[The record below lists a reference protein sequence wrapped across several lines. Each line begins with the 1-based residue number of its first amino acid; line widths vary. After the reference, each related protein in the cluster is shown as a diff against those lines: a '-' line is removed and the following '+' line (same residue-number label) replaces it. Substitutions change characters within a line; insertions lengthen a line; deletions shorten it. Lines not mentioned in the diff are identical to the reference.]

1 MRGGFRGGRSY
12 HPGNRPTLSPPP
24 PQKPLAWFPRLK
36 PPRER
41 EAGSRLYARLIGE
54 SGTRCADWHPHKAA
68 ISPPGLYIDVCA
80 SSIANRPRV
89 FSLPPPVARSS
100 CLQRQRG
107 EDPGLILEDHRRRWF
122 SASSSR
128 KWEMH
133 SLVER
138 WIINFL
144 TGNLSGCGYGYG
156 YREVIFF
163 WT

>member
-12 HPGNRPTLSPPP
+12 HPGNRPTLSPSP

-89 FSLPPPVARSS
+89 FSLPPPGCSLELFTATTWRRSWFN
-100 CLQRQRG
+100 
-107 EDPGLILEDHRRRWF
+107 PGG
-122 SASSSR
+122 SSSA
-128 KWEMH
+128 MILCF
-133 SLVER
+133 LVEKMGNAFSCGATDYKFSHR
-138 WIINFL
+138 KSRLWIWIW
-144 TGNLSGCGYGYG
+144 
-156 YREVIFF
+156 I
-163 WT
+163 